1 MRTILL
7 SFVLSTTAAAAA
19 PLTFS
24 HQGRVTDVDGG
35 PIQGDQTVVFN
46 IHADGTTPTSL
57 WTETH
62 ELPFNDGYFGATLGL
77 QVPLDASWFADN
89 DVWFSVSVG
98 GSAFE
103 QRLAATSVPYAL
115 HAAAADALTTD
126 SLNLNEVQFSVGDT
140 SSGTCTTGGSGTLR
154 WTGADLVVC
163 DGTTWVAMAS
173 RNDGSSQGRSASSC
187 LTLHEEIP
195 SVPSSV
201 RWIDIDGTAGRDPF
215 LVWCDMDTGTGGWTV
230 FARVFEENN
239 SFKYGFDAVAG
250 DWSMTQDSAASIV
263 GMTFNEMAF
272 IRRDTNESRSVSLP
286 SSVTWPA
293 FGSHQNNGN
302 GYTVAENP
310 DFPGQYIR
318 AWDGDAG
325 KTYQMCFRDAHNDE
339 CGPASSSD
347 PGNYGDAG
355 GNDGQDMLW
364 DGAQINAI
372 GTGIVWDFAVR

>member
-1 MRTILL
+1 MRSVML
-7 SFVLSTTAAAAA
+7 SFLLGTSTAIAA

-24 HQGRVTDVDGG
+24 HQGRVTDVDGAA
-35 PIQGDQTVVFN
+35 IQGEHSVVFS
-46 IHADGTTPTSL
+46 IHVDGTTTANL

-62 ELPFNDGYFGATLGL
+62 TLPFQDGYFGTVLGL
-77 QVPLDASWFADN
+77 QTPLDASWFADH

-115 HAAAADALTTD
+115 HAAAADSLTTD
-126 SLNLNEVQFSVGDT
+126 SLALNEVQFSVGDT
-140 SSGTCTTGGSGTLR
+140 STGTCTSTTSGTVR
-154 WTGADLVVC
+154 WTGANLVVC
-163 DGTTWVAMAS
+163 NGTTWVALAS
-173 RNDGSSQGRSASSC
+173 SSDGSSQGRAASSC
-187 LTLHEEIP
+187 LAIHEE
-195 SVPSSV
+195 VPSAPSGP

-230 FARVFEENN
+230 FARVFEEND
-239 SFKYGFDAVAG
+239 SFKYGFDAVSG
-250 DWSMTQDSAASIV
+250 DWSMTQDTAASIV

-272 IRRDTNESRSVSLP
+272 IRHDTNESRTVSLP

-293 FGSHQNNGN
+293 FGSHQNIGN

-325 KTYQMCFRDAHNDE
+325 KAFQLCFRDSHNDE
-339 CGPASSSD
+339 CGPASND
-347 PGNYGDAG
+347 DAGNYGDAG

-364 DGAQINAI
+364 DGVQINAI